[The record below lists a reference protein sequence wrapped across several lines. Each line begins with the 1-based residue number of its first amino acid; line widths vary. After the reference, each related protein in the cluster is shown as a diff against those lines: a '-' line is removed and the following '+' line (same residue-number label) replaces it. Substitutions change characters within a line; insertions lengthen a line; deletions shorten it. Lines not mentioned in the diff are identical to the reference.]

1 MASKVES
8 LLLAFQSVL
17 REPWAN
23 TLSGHERVWFL
34 VYDPAEQRKID
45 LNFGDFEVAAKQAG
59 KKWLLVSLRHC
70 FPQWMAAHK
79 YRESYFAKPSALMTQ
94 LEVGFRQYAI
104 DFLRTAIEAG
114 QPDEQ
119 TLVVVRD
126 AGALFGFVRL
136 ADVLEAVASS
146 CRGRLL
152 VFFPGEYSQNQ
163 YRLLDARDG
172 WNYLARPI
180 TG

>member
-34 VYDPAEQRKID
+34 VYDPAEQRKVD
-45 LNFGDFEVAAKQAG
+45 LHFGDFEVSAKQAG
-59 KKWLLVSLRHC
+59 KRWLVVSLKPC

-79 YRESYFAKPSALMTQ
+79 YRESYFAKPNALMTQ

-104 DFLRTAIEAG
+104 DYLRNAVEAG

-126 AGALFGFVRL
+126 TSALFSFVRL
-136 ADVLEAVASS
+136 ADVLEAVAST
-146 CRGRLL
+146 CKGRLL
-152 VFFPGEYSQNQ
+152 VFFPGEYTQNQ

-180 TG
+180 LG